1 MPADNSKKQHW
12 ETVYADKNPNEVSWT
27 QENPIS
33 SLRLISN
40 IGLSKAAEIID
51 IGGGDSQLVDFLL
64 NEGYVNLTVL
74 DISLNAIGKAR
85 ARLGKKSEKVNW
97 LHRDMVDFIPTKKYD
112 VWHDRAAFHFLT
124 KSSDIKRYVEIVQKF
139 VSKELIIACF
149 SKKGPLRCSGLDITQ
164 YDIKSIKEQFKD
176 NFELIEGFYR
186 DHQTPFNTSQ
196 NFLFARFRRIK

>member
-1 MPADNSKKQHW
+1 MPTDNSRKQHW

-33 SLRLISN
+33 SLRLIFN
-40 IGLSKAAEIID
+40 TGLSKTAEIID

-74 DISLNAIGKAR
+74 DISSNAIGKAR
-85 ARLGKKSEKVNW
+85 ARLGKKSGKVNW
-97 LHRDMVDFIPTKKYD
+97 LHRDMLDFVPIKKYD

-124 KSSDIKRYVEIVQKF
+124 KPSDIKRYVEIVQKF